1 MLSRRMRTC
10 FLARERGEAQ
20 SDVLLMNSVIIRYL
34 GAKMKTNNNSSV
46 ASRRMSVGRSVAV
59 LCMLSSSSCSA
70 LVGGPRLTV
79 RQCCSSLQQL
89 QYRVRDDNQP
99 VNIHVTN
106 NNDIIDVSQHSNS
119 DRSLPMPSSLGIR
132 LTSIF
137 PLKSFVFSS
146 HRQLTDT
153 DKKQFEMDEYIYFI
167 ERRYSRINRVDIPVY
182 AMNSNEEQSRIL
194 PVGFNIQLMRSILS
208 TRILAPLVAPPPPL
222 QHNLPTRRNDD
233 HLKVLGLS
241 SLASAGLRRRLNC
254 EDGNSDDDCD
264 IITSTS
270 HYESRTGPL
279 GRMRSTLASLDGV
292 ARAYVT
298 SLRLITNFFMM
309 TVIPEIT
316 TYIPEL
322 VTSVVILLLV
332 RPILR
337 CGMK

>member
-1 MLSRRMRTC
+1 
-10 FLARERGEAQ
+10 
-20 SDVLLMNSVIIRYL
+20 
-34 GAKMKTNNNSSV
+34 MKTNNNISV

-70 LVGGPRLTV
+70 LVGGPRLSV
-79 RQCCSSLQQL
+79 RQCCSGAL

-106 NNDIIDVSQHSNS
+106 NNDIIDVSKHSNS
-119 DRSLPMPSSLGIR
+119 NRPLETTASSLGVR
-132 LTSIF
+132 LTSLF
-137 PLKSFVFSS
+137 PLKSLYVFSS
-146 HRQLTDT
+146 QRQLTET

-182 AMNSNEEQSRIL
+182 AMNFNEEPSRIL

-208 TRILAPLVAPPPPL
+208 TRILAPLVAPPPSL
-222 QHNLPTRRNDD
+222 QHNLRTRRNDD

-322 VTSVVILLLV
+322 VTSVVILLFA

-337 CGMK
+337 WGMK